1 VNRADPT
8 QPALLEAD
16 RQGLRGLTR
25 RQTISAAGVG
35 AAAVLAGTT
44 LAGATAA
51 GAAASPS
58 SPAGSFSPQTKQA
71 LDLILTS
78 GMGAAQLPGM
88 LVGIWVPGRGSL
100 VEARGVSDAVSR
112 TPLTTADQFRIA
124 SITKTFTATTIL
136 RLVDR
141 HRLGLND
148 KLESFIPGIA
158 NGKKITI
165 RQLLAMTSGIYD
177 YVNDPDLTVKETADP
192 LLPFSLADVLEVIH
206 AHEPVF
212 APCADAVYDN
222 SNYYLLGAIIEK
234 VTGQPL
240 SKVVKREALDPLG
253 LTTTSYPTTPA
264 IPKPFSKGYFYRP
277 NLGLRDVTASNPAF
291 AGGAGAM
298 ISTLAD
304 LKVWAKELV
313 TGTLLKPATQA
324 LRLQTR
330 PLLQTPQITLS
341 YGLGITEI
349 NGFLGHDGAIVG
361 YGSVILYLPKKRAT
375 IAILGNS
382 NDNGNP
388 VPLSIG
394 LAVAAFLFPEQFPN
408 GL

>member
-1 VNRADPT
+1 MNRADSP
-8 QPALLEAD
+8 ES
-16 RQGLRGLTR
+16 QGHQQRVLTR

-44 LAGATAA
+44 LAGTAA
-51 GAAASPS
+51 AQASPTS
-58 SPAGSFSPQTKQA
+58 SQGSFSPQTKRV

-88 LVGIWVPGRGSL
+88 AVGIWVPGQGSL
-100 VEARGVSDAVSR
+100 VEARGVSDIVTGAALSA
-112 TPLTTADQFRIA
+112 ADHFRIA
-124 SITKTFTATTIL
+124 SISKTFIATAIL

-148 KLESFIPGIA
+148 KLESFVPGIA
-158 NGKKITI
+158 NGKKITV

-192 LLPFSLADVLEVIH
+192 LLPFSLTDVLEIIH
-206 AHEPVF
+206 AHDPLF
-212 APCADAVYDN
+212 APGAEAVYDN
-222 SNYYLLGAIIEK
+222 SNYYLLGAILEK
-234 VTGQPL
+234 VTGEPL
-240 SKVVKREALDPLG
+240 SKVVKRETLDPLG
-253 LTTTSYPTTPA
+253 LGQTSYPTTPA
-264 IPKPFSKGYFYRP
+264 IPKPFSSGYFYRP

-298 ISTLAD
+298 ISSLAD
-304 LKVWAKELV
+304 LKVWAKSLA
-313 TGTLLKPATQA
+313 TGSLLKPATQA

-330 PLLQTPQITLS
+330 PLLQTPKITLS
-341 YGLGITEI
+341 YGLGITDI

-361 YGSVILYLPKKRAT
+361 YGSVILYLPSKRAT
-375 IAILGNS
+375 IIVLANS

-388 VPLSIG
+388 VPLGIG
-394 LAVAAFLFPEQFPN
+394 LSVAAFLFPEQFPQ